1 LAQDLKSEYSAAFCT
16 YDVPTA
22 LEKIEAYVRKE
33 ICDESDRDEWSDFY
47 YSLADFMWKK
57 GILTEE
63 VKQRTLQMLDDGW
76 GLDLWEEEGASALNA
91 RKKALAKFRAQLLSP
106 LPEKKKI
113 SKPKLHTKDIFK
125 TGDLIAIQLQ
135 TAGKVFAR
143 PNRKRGMSDEA
154 FQALDGKYILVQKI
168 RCHISYSSSI
178 VPELKDHW
186 AIFRLFDGVYDEV
199 PRNVD
204 IASLQDAQFVFQ
216 VSLLKSDSSPLFLTE
231 SSMFHFRK
239 RKYQLIGNFPE
250 STLPY
255 QNMEYQMV
263 FFVGTPDSDFV
274 SAMQSV

>member
-1 LAQDLKSEYSAAFCT
+1 
-16 YDVPTA
+16 
-22 LEKIEAYVRKE
+22 
-33 ICDESDRDEWSDFY
+33 
-47 YSLADFMWKK
+47 MWKK

-63 VKQRTLQMLDDGW
+63 VKQRALQMLDDGW

-113 SKPKLHTKDIFK
+113 SKPKLHTKDIFE

-135 TAGKVFAR
+135 TADKTFAC
-143 PNRKRGMSDEA
+143 PNRKRSMSNEA

-168 RCHISYSSSI
+168 RCDISYSSSI

-186 AIFRLFDGVYDEV
+186 AIFRLFDGVYDAV
-199 PRNVD
+199 PKDVD
-204 IASLQDAQFVFQ
+204 ITSLKDARFLWVANFFGK
-216 VSLLKSDSSPLFLTE
+216 LATPLFLCE